1 MSALEK
7 KLDVLIAEQDHIR
20 PQDVTLEH
28 IQKVRDSNTNVNCD
42 FSTHYGGYN
51 KSGKRVLTA
60 AQASEMI
67 RAAYRF
73 LGRFARREPPA
84 R

>member
-7 KLDVLIAEQDHIR
+7 KLDLLIAEQDNIR

-28 IQKVRDSNTNVNCD
+28 IRNVRDSDANVKCD

-51 KSGKRVLTA
+51 RSGKRVLTA
-60 AQASEMI
+60 SQASEMI

-73 LGRFARREPPA
+73 LGRFARR
-84 R
+84 

>member
-7 KLDVLIAEQDHIR
+7 KLDVLIAEQDNIR

-28 IQKVRDSNTNVNCD
+28 IQKMRDNDTNVSCD

-51 KSGKRVLTA
+51 KSGKRVLSA

-67 RAAYRF
+67 RSAYRF
-73 LGRFARREPPA
+73 LGRFARRRESE